1 MPSDEERRAAFK
13 AVQEQ
18 VKAIIPD
25 MFEGYVTDEHIWVIA
40 DSALWAAE
48 AARGSKA
55 LAEMDKKPGGG

>member
-13 AVQEQ
+13 AVHEQ
-18 VKAIIPD
+18 IKAIMPD

-48 AARGSKA
+48 AARDKS
-55 LAEMDKKPGGG
+55 LAGTDKKTEEG